1 MGVMRSTL
9 AILFLLCSSW
19 TYGSDQDVQNTREAI
34 DLMQSHLAAAELS
47 GAIALQQVRERRLE
61 LIEARILLAE
71 LEHKPEAV
79 TPLLKEIVELWSV
92 AELRQA
98 ELIQAN
104 AGSMSSFVEVQR
116 ASLGSQVRLAQH
128 TGDREALRKLSK
140 KWVELENQQL
150 ERVQHLVKEG
160 LISPTDLA
168 RQKLRVA
175 RAGRVA
181 EL

>member
-1 MGVMRSTL
+1 MRFTFT
-9 AILFLLCSSW
+9 ILFLLCSSW
-19 TYGSDQDVQNTREAI
+19 TYGSDQDVQHAREAI

-47 GAIALQQVRERRLE
+47 GVISLQQVRERRLE

-71 LEHKPEAV
+71 LERKPEAV
-79 TPLLKEIVELWSV
+79 TPLLKEIVELWSE
-92 AELRQA
+92 AEIRQA
-98 ELIQAN
+98 EVVRAN
-104 AGSMSSFVEVQR
+104 AGSMSSYVDVQR
-116 ASLGSQVRLAQH
+116 ASLGAQVRLAQH
-128 TGDREALRKLSK
+128 TGDRDTLRKLST

-160 LISPTDLA
+160 LSSPTELA